1 MFTFALLTPEK
12 GNHSFRASLLTLDN
26 DINILADPTWN
37 GSDHK
42 DVDFMESNLRKI
54 DVILLSHSMPEF
66 ISGFII
72 LCVKFPHI
80 MSKIPIYSTLPV
92 NQLGRVSTVEF
103 YRSKGVLGPLKDA
116 LMEVDEVDDWF
127 DKAVPLK
134 YSQTLSLFENKM
146 IITPYNAGHTLGGT
160 FWCITKRLEKVIY
173 APSWNH
179 SKDSFLSSSSFLSAS
194 TGNPLSQ
201 LMRPTVLITNT
212 DLGSNLPHKKRA
224 EKFLQLM
231 DATLANGGAVVL
243 PTSLSGRFLELLHLV
258 DHHLQSQP
266 IPVYFLSYS
275 GTKVLNYAS
284 SLLEW
289 MSTLLVKE
297 WEAASSASMNSTNK
311 NNFPFDPSKVDL
323 LLDPKELIQLS
334 GPKIVLCAGI
344 DMNSGDVS
352 FEVLKYLCLDQKNTV
367 LLTEKTHFGADFSI
381 NAQLFTDWV
390 RLSREK
396 YGNAEDGLAIGYE
409 GTIPLRGLS
418 REDPLSG
425 SELTSFQE
433 RINHQRKKKLFEQ
446 VRDRKNQNLLN
457 ADNLEEEDSSSD
469 DGEDAESSDEEMPTT
484 TETEAGA
491 MPGAIDTNVNA
502 IVTQD
507 AFVADQ
513 VKQTLDDELP
523 LDVKIT
529 HKLKPRQAMFPYIPP
544 HKRKF
549 DDYGEVIDIKDY
561 QRAEDLTNAKLI
573 LDSKRKFEQE
583 DKLKWG
589 NDDDRRSGRGGG
601 IQTNRLTPQET
612 LNNQILQKNLH
623 TLFQPRKRVI
633 VTKTQDLKFRC
644 SLSFVDLAG
653 LVDLRSLSLI
663 VSSLKPYNLVLL
675 PDPSKTADLDEEYDG
690 LPAVKKMFE
699 QLQAMQEKEQNKL
712 SLLHSSR
719 ALSLVSIRGGLS
731 GHSSGKYS
739 GPSRMAIHAADYET
753 SLKIGVDE
761 QEDSLALT
769 NFEVVLEDEIV
780 DTLKWQKVDGN
791 YRVAPAYGELELHNP
806 HMPRK
811 KAKTV
816 PDYINPSTQFSL
828 KYISKEEFMKRQ
840 TEAGQAIVQQEGSS
854 GPKFAIGN
862 IRLPELKRKL
872 IAKEMNAEFK
882 GEGTLVVNGKIAI
895 RKVTYGSI
903 DGDDTGDIEIDGTVG
918 PLYYKVKACIKE
930 MLAYI

>member
-1 MFTFALLTPEK
+1 MFTFTLLCPVK

-26 DINILADPTWN
+26 DITILADPSWD
-37 GSDHK
+37 GEDSK
-42 DVDFMESNLRKI
+42 DVEFIEDKLRKV
-54 DVILLSHSMPEF
+54 DVILLSHSTPEF
-66 ISGFII
+66 ISGFVV

-80 MSKIPIYSTLPV
+80 VSKIPIYSTLPV
-92 NQLGRVSTVEF
+92 NQLGRVSTVEY

-134 YSQTLSLFENKM
+134 YSQSLSLFENKM

-160 FWCITKRLEKVIY
+160 FWLITKRLEKVIY

-231 DATLANGGAVVL
+231 DATLANGGAVIL
-243 PTSLSGRFLELLHLV
+243 PTSLTGRFLELLHLV

-275 GTKVLNYAS
+275 GAKVLNYAS

-289 MSTLLVKE
+289 MSALLVKE
-297 WEAASSASMNSTNK
+297 WEAASSASMNSANK

-334 GPKIVLCAGI
+334 GPKIVLCAGT

-352 FEVLKYLCLDQKNTV
+352 FDVLKYLCLDQKNTV
-367 LLTEKTHFGADFSI
+367 LLTERTHFEDDTSV
-381 NAQLFTDWV
+381 NAKLFADWV
-390 RLSREK
+390 HLAKKK
-396 YGNAEDGLAIGYE
+396 YGNIEDGLAIGYE
-409 GTIPLRGLS
+409 GTVPLPKLV
-418 REDPLSG
+418 REDLLSG
-425 SELTSFQE
+425 GELSSFQE
-433 RINHQRKKKLFEQ
+433 RIKHQRKKKLFEQ

-469 DGEDAESSDEEMPTT
+469 ESDDNEPEEVEAVDVEAEVNADKVEQPNM
-484 TETEAGA
+484 
-491 MPGAIDTNVNA
+491 NA

-513 VKQTLDDELP
+513 VKQRLDDDLP
-523 LDVKIT
+523 LDIKIT
-529 HKLKPRQAMFPYIPP
+529 SKLKPRQAMFPYVAP

-561 QRAEDLTNAKLI
+561 QRAEDLTSAKLI
-573 LDSKRKFEQE
+573 LDSKRKFESE
-583 DKLKWG
+583 DRLKWG
-589 NDDDRRSGRGGG
+589 NDDDRRNGGGRG

-623 TLFQPRKRVI
+623 TLFQPRKRAI
-633 VTKTQDLKFRC
+633 VTNSQDLKFRC
-644 SLSFVDLAG
+644 SLSFVDLSG

-663 VSSLKPYNLVLL
+663 VSSLKPHNLVLL
-675 PDPSKTADLDEEYDG
+675 PDPTKTTSLEDEYDG

-699 QLQAMQEKEQNKL
+699 QLQAMQEKEHNKL
-712 SLLHSSR
+712 SLLNSSR
-719 ALSLVSIRGGLS
+719 ALSLVSIRGGTGLTS
-731 GHSSGKYS
+731 RKFS
-739 GPSRMAIHAADYET
+739 GPSRMAIHVADYDE
-753 SLKIGVDE
+753 SLKIGADE

-780 DTLKWQKVDGN
+780 DNLKWQKVDGN
-791 YRVAPAYGELELHNP
+791 YRVAQAYGELEIENP
-806 HMPRK
+806 HMTKR
-811 KAKTV
+811 AKTV

-828 KYISKEEFMKRQ
+828 RYISKEEYTKRQ
-840 TEAGQAIVQQEGSS
+840 AENGLATFQQEGTNA
-854 GPKFAIGN
+854 PKFAIGN

-872 IAKEMNAEFK
+872 IAREMNAEFK

-903 DGDDTGDIEIDGTVG
+903 DGDDTGDIEIDGSVG
-918 PLYYKVKACIKE
+918 PLYYKVKECIKE

>member
-1 MFTFALLTPEK
+1 MFTFTLLTPSK
-12 GNHSFRASLLTLDN
+12 DNHAFRASLLTLDS
-26 DINILADPTWN
+26 DINILADPVWN
-37 GSDHK
+37 GADHE
-42 DVDFMESNLRKI
+42 VVAFVEEHLRKI
-54 DVILLSHSMPEF
+54 DVILLSHSTPDF
-66 ISGFII
+66 ISGFIL

-80 MSKIPIYSTLPV
+80 LSKIPVYSTLPV
-92 NQLGRVSTVEF
+92 NQLGRVSTVEY
-103 YRSKGVLGPLKDA
+103 YRSKGILGPLKDA

-127 DKAVPLK
+127 DKVVPIK
-134 YSQTLSLFENKM
+134 FSQTLSLFENKM

-160 FWCITKRLEKVIY
+160 FWSITKRLEKVIY

-179 SKDSFLSSSSFLSAS
+179 SKDSFLSSSSFLSAA
-194 TGNPLSQ
+194 TGNPLTQ

-231 DATLANGGAVVL
+231 DATLANGGAVLL

-289 MSTLLVKE
+289 MSSLLVKE
-297 WEAASSASMNSTNK
+297 WEAASSASMNSANK

-334 GPKIVLCAGI
+334 GPKIVLCAGT

-352 FEVLKYLCLDQKNTV
+352 FEALKFLCLDQKNTI
-367 LLTEKTHFGADFSI
+367 LLTERTHFADDFSI
-381 NAQLFTDWV
+381 NARLFSEWT
-390 RLSREK
+390 RLSKDK
-396 YGNAEDGLAIGYE
+396 YGKVEDGLAIGYE
-409 GTIPLRGLS
+409 GSIPLKGLT

-425 SELTSFQE
+425 SELASFQD

-457 ADNLEEEDSSSD
+457 ADNLDEDDSSSD
-469 DGEDAESSDEEMPTT
+469 EDADGVSSDEEEVVTNGGESENATT
-484 TETEAGA
+484 STVDV
-491 MPGAIDTNVNA
+491 DT

-513 VKQTLDDELP
+513 MKQTLDDELP
-523 LDVKIT
+523 LDVKIN

-544 HKRKF
+544 HKKKY

-589 NDDDRRSGRGGG
+589 NDDDRRNGRGGG
-601 IQTNRLTPQET
+601 IQNSRLTPQET

-623 TLFQPRKRVI
+623 TVFQPRKRVNASN
-633 VTKTQDLKFRC
+633 TQDLKFRC

-663 VSSLKPYNLVLL
+663 VSSLKPFNLILL
-675 PDPSKTADLDEEYDG
+675 PDATKSADLAEDYDG
-690 LPAVKKMFE
+690 LPAVKQMFE

-712 SLLHSSR
+712 SLLNSSR
-719 ALSLVSIRGGLS
+719 ALSLVSIRGGLT
-731 GHSSGKYS
+731 GRNNGKYS
-739 GPSRMAIHAADYET
+739 GPSRMAIHAVDYDT

-769 NFEVVLEDEIV
+769 NFEVVLEDDIV

-791 YRVAPAYGELELHNP
+791 YRVAQAYGELELHNP
-806 HMPRK
+806 HTPNKR
-811 KAKTV
+811 AKTV
-816 PDYINPSTQFSL
+816 SDYINPSTQFSF

-840 TEAGQAIVQQEGSS
+840 AESNLEVTHHENTTA
-854 GPKFAIGN
+854 PKFAIGN

-872 IAKEMNAEFK
+872 IARDMNAEFK

-903 DGDDTGDIEIDGTVG
+903 EGDDTGDIEIDGSVG
-918 PLYYKVKACIKE
+918 PLYYKVKDCIKE
-930 MLAYI
+930 MLAYL